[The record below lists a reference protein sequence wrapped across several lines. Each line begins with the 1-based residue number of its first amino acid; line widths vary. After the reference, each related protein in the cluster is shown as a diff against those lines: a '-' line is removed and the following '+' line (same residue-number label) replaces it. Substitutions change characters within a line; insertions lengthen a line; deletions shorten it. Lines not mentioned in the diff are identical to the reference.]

1 MIQRVAGADDPLLH
15 DYVALT
21 DVALRRVRE
30 PVDGL
35 FIAEGETVIRRALRA
50 DYTPRSFLLA
60 ERWLVGLDDIIASRP
75 ELPIL
80 VADEDVLQ
88 SVTGYSVHRGALA
101 SFHRPIEHALS
112 EVVATAR
119 RVVVLEDIVDHTN
132 VGAVFRSSAALGV
145 DAIVISPRCAD
156 PLYRRSVKVSMGA
169 VFTVPWT
176 RADHWPD
183 AIDLLRERGFATLA
197 LTPQGETSLRDV
209 AHSERWALLLGTEGT
224 GLSAEALARCDTGV
238 RIPMSSGIDSLNV
251 AAAAAVACYE
261 LQG

>member
-112 EVVATAR
+112 EVVAP
-119 RVVVLEDIVDHTN
+119 
-132 VGAVFRSSAALGV
+132 SSQ
-145 DAIVISPRCAD
+145 PRGD
-156 PLYRRSVKVSMGA
+156 PRLNGDQNGGHENQ
-169 VFTVPWT
+169 PW
-176 RADHWPD
+176 HHGGE
-183 AIDLLRERGFATLA
+183 DLLGERNHEESTA
-197 LTPQGETSLRDV
+197 D
-209 AHSERWALLLGTEGT
+209 
-224 GLSAEALARCDTGV
+224 RCDK
-238 RIPMSSGIDSLNV
+238 RSD
-251 AAAAAVACYE
+251 
-261 LQG
+261 